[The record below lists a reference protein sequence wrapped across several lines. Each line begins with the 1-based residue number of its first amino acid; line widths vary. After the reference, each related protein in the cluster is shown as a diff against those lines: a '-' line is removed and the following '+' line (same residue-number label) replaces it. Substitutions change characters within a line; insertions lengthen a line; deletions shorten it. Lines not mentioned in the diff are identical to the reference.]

1 MLSKNPERILRK
13 KKPIELSLKEAD
25 FDKRQKESL
34 TNPTPEMERILGEM
48 EALEKLR
55 EQMRDL
61 DQLQDFNKQRTTWLK
76 ERWQSLEEAEV
87 RIKIAISTPF
97 STLFSTPVL
106 LLVHI
111 YCYQYICM
119 FIRTPILSLVH
130 LHTSYYS

>member
-61 DQLQDFNKQRTTWLK
+61 DQLQEFNKQRTTWLK

-87 RIKIAISTPF
+87 CIKIVT
-97 STLFSTPVL
+97 STLFSHSRT
-106 LLVHI
+106 
-111 YCYQYICM
+111 
-119 FIRTPILSLVH
+119 FIRCVTIPRPCRRSG
-130 LHTSYYS
+130 TEWRASPG

>member
-1 MLSKNPERILRK
+1 MKEDTNTETSLPYWEAVLSKNPERILRK

-61 DQLQDFNKQRTTWLK
+61 DQLQEFNKQRTTWFK

-87 RIKIAISTPF
+87 C
-97 STLFSTPVL
+97 VL
-106 LLVHI
+106 N
-111 YCYQYICM
+111 
-119 FIRTPILSLVH
+119 
-130 LHTSYYS
+130 YY

>member
-87 RIKIAISTPF
+87 CIK
-97 STLFSTPVL
+97 L
-106 LLVHI
+106 L
-111 YCYQYICM
+111 
-119 FIRTPILSLVH
+119 
-130 LHTSYYS
+130 